1 MEMLTTVDIVGAWIS
16 IFLTISVLSFL
27 YDDNPIYKITEHLFM
42 GVSIGYGV
50 TEAFWNVLRPNL
62 YDKIMSGEM
71 LYLIPLFLCVLLMF
85 KLSKKNS
92 WVARIPIAFLVAAYA
107 AVKVT
112 GEASGKLVTQVAES
126 MPNLAQDWE
135 AHQYWNWE
143 ADGAGIISSALLV
156 FGLMACLIHFYFSTV
171 PERLQRYGV
180 PISGLVYV
188 VVFLL
193 VVTSS
198 SLNVDNTAAT
208 IVIGFLVASCA
219 ALPCLILS
227 PYKALVSRF
236 GIFVLMLSFGASF
249 GFTVMGRISLAIGRA
264 QHLMGKDL
272 SVEKA
277 AQINPQLATLVSIAI
292 IIVMIIFFKRR
303 NKPVTPTA

>member
-62 YDKIMSGEM
+62 YDKLMSGEL
-71 LYLIPLFLCVLLMF
+71 LYLIPLFLCILLMF

-92 WVARIPIAFLVAAYA
+92 WLARIPIAFLVAAYA

-126 MPNLAQDWE
+126 MPNLAQDWQT
-135 AHQYWNWE
+135 HQYWNWE
-143 ADGAGIISSALLV
+143 ADGAGIFSSALLV
-156 FGLMACLIHFYFSTV
+156 LGLMACLIHFYFSKV
-171 PERLQRYGV
+171 PEKLQSYGG
-180 PISGLVYV
+180 PISLI
-188 VVFLL
+188 VFLL
-193 VVTSS
+193 VFIIVAMD
-198 SLNVDNTAAT
+198 LNIDNGLAVFF
-208 IVIGFLVASCA
+208 ISFLVALCA
-219 ALPCLILS
+219 ALPCLIIS
-227 PYKALVSRF
+227 PYKPLVSRF
-236 GIFVLMLSFGASF
+236 GVFVLMLSFGASF

-264 QHLMGKDL
+264 QHLIGKDL
-272 SVEKA
+272 SVDKA
-277 AQINPQLATLVSIAI
+277 AQINPHIASLLSIV
-292 IIVMIIFFKRR
+292 IVIGLIVFMKRR
-303 NKPVTPTA
+303 KKQPLAEKSA

>member
-62 YDKIMSGEM
+62 YDKLMSGEM
-71 LYLIPLFLCVLLMF
+71 LYLIPLGLCILLMF
-85 KLSKKNS
+85 KISRKNS
-92 WVARIPIAFLVAAYA
+92 WLARIPIAFLVAAYA

-126 MPNLAQDWE
+126 MPNLQQDWQ
-135 AHQYWNWE
+135 ANQYWNWE
-143 ADGAGIISSALLV
+143 ADGAGIVSSALLV
-156 FGLMACLIHFYFSTV
+156 LGLMACLIHFYFSKV
-171 PERLQRYGV
+171 PEKLQRFGV
-180 PISGLVYV
+180 PFAGV
-188 VVFLL
+188 VMLIVFSIVFADLSIANAGARFTIALL
-193 VVTSS
+193 VA
-198 SLNVDNTAAT
+198 L
-208 IVIGFLVASCA
+208 CA

-227 PYKALVSRF
+227 PYKPLVSRF
-236 GIFVLMLSFGASF
+236 GVFVLMLSFGASF

-264 QHLMGKDL
+264 QHLLGKDL

-277 AQINPQLATLVSIAI
+277 AQINPQAASLVSLAI
-292 IIVMIIFFKRR
+292 VIGFIILYKRGK
-303 NKPVTPTA
+303 KPIEKAA